1 MRRVPLGLLIALLVG
16 ACVAPGEGAP
26 STITTTGRIGSPSP
40 TTSAATASSAATT
53 SSAALAWRRIPDIP
67 TPRSE
72 VAATVFRNEV
82 YVIGGFGGG
91 RVVEIFDGQ
100 RWRRGPDLLLAVD
113 HPMAAS
119 VEETPASAAGA
130 GVYVFGGNAGGPTA
144 RSFRLAPGATA
155 WTEIAAMPGPRSQG
169 AAVAQGRSIY
179 VVGGYDGQRLA
190 APTYAYEANADRWRQ
205 VAAIPTPRD
214 HLAAALVAGRVCAVG
229 GRRLSLTTNLATLE
243 CYDPGADRWEKAPDA
258 PTARGGVGAAAVGDR
273 LVFVGGEQPS
283 GTYKEVELFDAGSGR
298 WSRLPDLPTPRH
310 GIGVVAVG
318 RTVYVMS
325 GGPTPGGSQT
335 AVSEAI
341 ALPAQ

>member
-1 MRRVPLGLLIALLVG
+1 MRLVLLGLLIS
-16 ACVAPGEGAP
+16 ACVDPGGGAP
-26 STITTTGRIGSPSP
+26 EQTTHALIR
-40 TTSAATASSAATT
+40 SATPTASSAATT
-53 SSAALAWRRIPDIP
+53 SAAVGAWRRIPDIP

-72 VAATVFRNEV
+72 VAAAVFRDEV

-100 RWRRGPDLLLAVD
+100 RWRRGPDLPVDVD
-113 HPMAAS
+113 HPMAAAIAEPS
-119 VEETPASAAGA
+119 DRA
-130 GVYVFGGNAGGPTA
+130 GVYVLGGNTGGRPSA

-155 WTEIAAMPGPRSQG
+155 WSEIPAMPGPRSQAA
-169 AAVAQGRSIY
+169 AAVLGHVIY

-190 APTYAYEANADRWRQ
+190 APTFAFVADADRWRE

-214 HLAAALVAGRVCAVG
+214 HLAAALVGGRVCAVG
-229 GRRLSLTTNLATLE
+229 GRKLSLTTNLATLE
-243 CYDPGADRWEKAPDA
+243 CYEPGADRWDKSADA

-283 GTYKEVELFDAGSGR
+283 GTYKEVEIFDAVSGR
-298 WSRLPDLPTPRH
+298 WTRAPDLPTPRH

-318 RTVYVMS
+318 RTVYVMT

-341 ALPAQ
+341 DLPAQ